1 MITLKLTIVNTAVTK
16 CCLQKCSLLISLY
29 FFLSDQKKHSLDSL
43 PPFLSPLFIK
53 YELHFPRRG
62 GGSEVQPLDPFDSK
76 ANPSVYLQ
84 MKNGAPFT
92 LLLMVSLFDII
103 YGI

>member
-1 MITLKLTIVNTAVTK
+1 MNY
-16 CCLQKCSLLISLY
+16 IS
-29 FFLSDQKKHSLDSL
+29 Q
-43 PPFLSPLFIK
+43 
-53 YELHFPRRG
+53 EGWG
-62 GGSEVQPLDPFDSK
+62 GVGSEVQPLDPFDSK

>member
-1 MITLKLTIVNTAVTK
+1 MNY
-16 CCLQKCSLLISLY
+16 IS
-29 FFLSDQKKHSLDSL
+29 Q
-43 PPFLSPLFIK
+43 
-53 YELHFPRRG
+53 EGG
-62 GGSEVQPLDPFDSK
+62 GGSEVQPPDPFDSK

-92 LLLMVSLFDII
+92 HLLMVSLFDII